1 MSQANANSVRVNL
14 RGRLPRYLVSGVD
27 ANDFER
33 VLPSVETW
41 EDWRLAMSD
50 LARERHDLGI
60 EARDRDHRRTAA
72 DFLVG
77 AAVYFHFAQL
87 GYFEDESNK
96 RATAALARSSHR
108 LAFELMDPPVRQLRL
123 PFRGVELVANVR
135 VPSTDRPPPAVI
147 LLPGV
152 DSTKEEMITFED
164 VFLRRGLATVAFEGP
179 GQGETG
185 EDLPLIE
192 DYETAVGVLIDALEN
207 EEALDAARLG
217 LYGRSMGG
225 YLAPRIAALEPRIG
239 AVTSAGGPFD
249 LRGWPTYSEQLK
261 RFFCHAW
268 GLADLDAGAE
278 RAARVTLDG
287 LVERIR
293 CPFLI
298 VHGDADRV
306 FPGEEGRR
314 MAAGAT
320 CETTVAV
327 FPEGEH
333 VCDNIAYK
341 YRPLV
346 ADWFVDRL
354 AT

>member
-225 YLAPRIAALEPRIG
+225 YLAHASPRWSPHRRRDERRR
-239 AVTSAGGPFD
+239 T
-249 LRGWPTYSEQLK
+249 LRLARLAHLSEQLK

-287 LVERIR
+287 LVE
-293 CPFLI
+293 
-298 VHGDADRV
+298 GS
-306 FPGEEGRR
+306 
-314 MAAGAT
+314 AA
-320 CETTVAV
+320 
-327 FPEGEH
+327 
-333 VCDNIAYK
+333 
-341 YRPLV
+341 RS
-346 ADWFVDRL
+346 
-354 AT
+354 